1 MSRLI
6 WSLALSLTP
15 LSISALSAQAC
26 DQHGAVKYVCGT
38 TNPEDLYSVPGTPWV
53 IASGRY
59 SDSAGPLYAVDTRDH
74 SVREIFPAGAL
85 APQHDTDLYRACPGP
100 NTVFQPHGLTL
111 REGTGGVH
119 TLYVVGHGLREAIEV
134 FELDVSG
141 ALPSVTWIGCI
152 PAPEGTRRMNA
163 VTALP
168 DGYLGA
174 TNFDPAGGELWEWHP
189 ATGWLEVPG
198 SEMRGPNGLVSS
210 DNGRWYYIGGTMDR
224 ALVRLSRGETPVR
237 VDTIPIGF
245 PVDNVRWG
253 SDGTLIVAGAVG
265 RCAGSDPCELAAAR
279 VAEVDANT
287 FAVRQLVDYKG
298 NEFFRMGTV
307 AIYVG
312 DEVWVGG
319 IRGTHG
325 IARFPR

>member
-1 MSRLI
+1 M
-6 WSLALSLTP
+6 
-15 LSISALSAQAC
+15 SALGAQTC
-26 DQHGAVKYVCGT
+26 EEDGTVKFVCGT
-38 TNPEDLYSVPGTPWV
+38 TNPEDLYLVPGTPWV

-59 SDSAGPLYAVDTRDH
+59 SDSAGPLYAVDIRDH
-74 SVREIFPAGAL
+74 SVRELFPAGAL
-85 APQHDTDLYRACPGP
+85 PPQHDREVYASCPGP

-141 ALPSVTWIGCI
+141 VLPSVTWIGCI
-152 PAPEGTRRMNA
+152 PAPDGTRRMNA

-168 DGYLGA
+168 NGYLGA

-198 SEMRGPNGLVSS
+198 SQMRGPNGLVSS
-210 DNGRWYYIGGTMDR
+210 DDGRWYYIGGTMDGV
-224 ALVRLSRGETPVR
+224 LVRLSRGETPVQ
-237 VDTIPIGF
+237 VDTIPVGF
-245 PVDNVRWG
+245 GVDNLRWG
-253 SDGTLIVAGAVG
+253 SNGKVIVAGFER
-265 RCAGSDPCELAAAR
+265 RCVRPDSCELSGAR
-279 VAEVDANT
+279 VAEVDAIT
-287 FAVRQLVDYKG
+287 LAVDHLVDYEG

-312 DEVWVGG
+312 DEIWIGG
-319 IRGTHG
+319 ISGTSG
-325 IARFPR
+325 IARLPR